1 MRLSKKGVL
10 KFVLGM
16 FVFIPLILIA
26 DFAIEEIQNEQNS
39 FQTFPVNEVTTSFGE
54 SKLISDIESE
64 VILIDFW
71 FAGCKPCLHEMAF
84 FPELLDKY
92 KDRLTIISYSID
104 PVNRTQ
110 ELLLSKN
117 GVWSFLDASNSN
129 WIFSNTS
136 LSGENSI
143 VNSMKITYYPT
154 YFIINNKGEV
164 LFQPKSGI
172 YGVEKILSGN
182 FAIGLT
188 LKKYL
193 ASFNTSKLYIS
204 IILYLILVTL
214 YLLFKFIIKKISKKR
229 VV

>member
-1 MRLSKKGVL
+1 MKLSKKGVL

-26 DFAIEEIQNEQNS
+26 DFAIEELQNNQNS

-110 ELLLSKN
+110 ELLLSEN

-143 VNSMKITYYPT
+143 VNSMNITYYPT
-154 YFIINNKGEV
+154 YFIINNKTEV

-193 ASFNTSKLYIS
+193 ASFQPSKFYIS
-204 IILYLILVTL
+204 IFLYLILVAFFFLTM
-214 YLLFKFIIKKISKKR
+214 FIKNKFLKK
-229 VV
+229 

>member
-1 MRLSKKGVL
+1 MRLSKKDVL

-16 FVFIPLILIA
+16 FVFITLILIA
-26 DFAIEEIQNEQNS
+26 DFAIEELQNDQNS
-39 FQTFPVNEVTTSFGE
+39 FQTFPLNEVTTSFGE
-54 SKLISDIESE
+54 SKLISNIESE

-71 FAGCKPCLHEMAF
+71 FASCKPCLQEMVF

-104 PVNRTQ
+104 SVNRTQ
-110 ELLLSKN
+110 ELLLSES

-136 LSGENSI
+136 QRDENSI
-143 VNSMKITYYPT
+143 VNSMNITYYPT

-172 YGVEKILSGN
+172 YGVEKILSSN
-182 FAIGLT
+182 FTIGLT

-193 ASFNTSKLYIS
+193 ASFQPSKFYIS
-204 IILYLILVTL
+204 IFLYFILLVIYFLIMF
-214 YLLFKFIIKKISKKR
+214 FKNKFLKK
-229 VV
+229 